1 MKGGVYRILT
11 KKAPGIPPSATT
23 KSKVLIS
30 MMIYEP

>member
-1 MKGGVYRILT
+1 MAGYTGKG
-11 KKAPGIPPSATT
+11 KKKTPGIPPSATT